1 MEKSLQSYLKKYIV
15 PAPGYNHMSASNL
28 PFTKLAS
35 RTSQR
40 QSQNQGQFASN
51 TGGKVPYGS
60 QYIW

>member
-40 QSQNQGQFASN
+40 QSQGQPMSN

-60 QYIW
+60 QYI

>member
-1 MEKSLQSYLKKYIV
+1 M

-60 QYIW
+60 QYI